1 MQSPNRLARPN
12 LTDPA
17 KLPQTNVTVQ
27 TYYNVYVYTARRLWI
42 AYALAAS
49 CATIAVALGLYT
61 IVATGASYS
70 NEFSTILRVSRHA
83 HLEKEVSD
91 GAADGRDPLPKYLAK
106 ATLTVVKEDESDS
119 SSTGRKSA
127 VAASHQ
133 LLSPGEGRSFG
144 TRGSR

>member
-1 MQSPNRLARPN
+1 LQSANRLFRPN
-12 LTDPA
+12 LTDRA
-17 KLPQTNVTVQ
+17 KLPQTKVTVQ
-27 TYYNVYVYTARRLWI
+27 TYHNVYVYTARRLWI

-106 ATLTVVKEDESDS
+106 ATLTDS

>member
-1 MQSPNRLARPN
+1 M
-12 LTDPA
+12 
-17 KLPQTNVTVQ
+17 
-27 TYYNVYVYTARRLWI
+27 YVYTARRLWI

-119 SSTGRKSA
+119 SSVGQKSA
-127 VAASHQ
+127 VTASHQ
-133 LLSPGEGRSFG
+133 LLSPGEGRSFD

>member
-1 MQSPNRLARPN
+1 LRSTNRHLRPN
-12 LTDPA
+12 LTDTA
-17 KLPQTNVTVQ
+17 KLPQTNVRTP
-27 TYYNVYVYTARRLWI
+27 TYHNVYVYTARRLWI

-83 HLEKEVSD
+83 HLDKEVSD

-106 ATLTVVKEDESDS
+106 ATLTVVKQDETDS
-119 SSTGRKSA
+119 SLEEQKP
-127 VAASHQ
+127 AATASYQ
-133 LLSPGEGRSFG
+133 LLSPGEERSVG

>member
-1 MQSPNRLARPN
+1 
-12 LTDPA
+12 
-17 KLPQTNVTVQ
+17 
-27 TYYNVYVYTARRLWI
+27 VYTARRLWI

-83 HLEKEVSD
+83 HLDKEVSD

-106 ATLTVVKEDESDS
+106 ATLTVVKQDETDS
-119 SSTGRKSA
+119 SLEEQKP
-127 VAASHQ
+127 AATASYQ
-133 LLSPGEGRSFG
+133 LLSPGEERSVG